1 MRELFWS
8 IILECKQT
16 WLNSTWLDSI
26 WLFLNRNLF
35 NSNEFSEFFEE
46 IQIFVNSVG
55 KFYSLSELLTKCN
68 ICLITTKLGPH
79 LYISSNFTDEIVIIL
94 NSPYFTC
101 TVLKSGPKK
110 LKLLYQPRFWTL
122 LYLTQNDVILLS
134 NLFSKMDKFWENKLI
149 FFLIRF

>member
-26 WLFLNRNLF
+26 WLNSYSTRIDKKNIFLNRILS

-110 LKLLYQPRFWTL
+110 LKLLYQPRFWK
-122 LYLTQNDVILLS
+122 
-134 NLFSKMDKFWENKLI
+134 LFI
-149 FFLIRF
+149 